1 MVMAEAVMVME
12 AEAMKATPEITIAEI
27 AIIRE
32 ITMVE
37 TEMTMIRE
45 MTMVETEMTTP
56 IIIMTAAIQRPTKNL
71 I

>member
-12 AEAMKATPEITIAEI
+12 AEAMEATPEITIAEI
-27 AIIRE
+27 AIIRAM
-32 ITMVE
+32 TMVA
-37 TEMTMIRE
+37 TEMAMIRE

-56 IIIMTAAIQRPTKNL
+56 TIIMTVALQRPTKNL